1 MSLSNSEQTTYL
13 TARQGKLCQN
23 VPEGTPKA
31 HKRIKKDTSTAYELR
46 YDTLVGHIVDVA
58 KKTTNWDN
66 PETGQPEEI
75 RSWVI
80 TVIDESWQQ
89 FKVEIAYNS
98 SYAKH
103 FFNRLPR
110 LDFREQVKI
119 KVGESKHETD
129 PTKMRPW
136 LSTSQNGTKTIP
148 MWTKEAP
155 GNLPQLEVT
164 EKDGKK
170 HYDDS
175 KMMAFYEEMLNDFK
189 YGFQHP
195 DGTPTYTR
203 EEPETK
209 PEIIGTAIEKTA
221 QETDDL
227 PF

>member
-1 MSLSNSEQTTYL
+1 
-13 TARQGKLCQN
+13 
-23 VPEGTPKA
+23 
-31 HKRIKKDTSTAYELR
+31 
-46 YDTLVGHIVDVA
+46 
-58 KKTTNWDN
+58 
-66 PETGQPEEI
+66 
-75 RSWVI
+75 
-80 TVIDESWQQ
+80 
-89 FKVEIAYNS
+89 
-98 SYAKH
+98 
-103 FFNRLPR
+103 
-110 LDFREQVKI
+110 
-119 KVGESKHETD
+119 
-129 PTKMRPW
+129 
-136 LSTSQNGTKTIP
+136 

-209 PEIIGTAIEKTA
+209 PETTGTAIEKTA